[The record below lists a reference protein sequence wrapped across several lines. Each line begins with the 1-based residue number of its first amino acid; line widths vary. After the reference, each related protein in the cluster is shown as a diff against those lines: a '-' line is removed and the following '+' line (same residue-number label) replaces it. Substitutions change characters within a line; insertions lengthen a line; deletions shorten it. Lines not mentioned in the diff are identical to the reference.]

1 MGKTMHLPPISSDR
15 LACLAGITLG
25 DAEPGPETVTFHLE
39 TSSGARLDLD
49 FHTMLAATGLAMREG
64 AIPSPGDDWIGRA
77 VNLTWVDELW
87 C

>member
-1 MGKTMHLPPISSDR
+1 
-15 LACLAGITLG
+15 
-25 DAEPGPETVTFHLE
+25 
-39 TSSGARLDLD
+39 
-49 FHTMLAATGLAMREG
+49 MLAATGLAMREG